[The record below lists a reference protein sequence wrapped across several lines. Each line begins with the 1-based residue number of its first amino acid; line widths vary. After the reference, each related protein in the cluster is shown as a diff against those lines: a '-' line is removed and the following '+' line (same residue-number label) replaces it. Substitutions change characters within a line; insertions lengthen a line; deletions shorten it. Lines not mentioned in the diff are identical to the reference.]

1 MEDLSEQNVKDQY
14 RETQDW
20 MRRRK
25 RRKAKPIFLCFTDG
39 DNVGLCS
46 KLFGVLETS
55 EDLERLASMLFDKS
69 LFTNISKITH
79 HLDCVDVRFGKSGGV
94 EIDADVVE
102 TILNWYRLGR
112 NFKTSSEYN

>member
-1 MEDLSEQNVKDQY
+1 
-14 RETQDW
+14 

-25 RRKAKPIFLCFTDG
+25 RRKAKPIFLCLTDE

-46 KLFGVLETS
+46 KMFGALETK
-55 EDLERLASMLFDKS
+55 EDLEQIASILFDKS

-112 NFKTSSEYN
+112 KVFA